1 MLSLHNVGSAAQAQT
16 YFAKD
21 NYYTQ
26 DENTEHSAW
35 FGKGAATLGL
45 SGKVTPA
52 QFMNLLEGR
61 VRDQQLG
68 KWVIDE
74 KTGER
79 RQEHQPGIDLT
90 FSAPKSVSL
99 LAEVAGDK
107 DVRAA
112 HERAAEVALTYI
124 EEQIVRTRATMGG
137 VTSLEYTGNMVAAL
151 FRHNTSRDLD
161 PQTHTHAVLI
171 NATQREDG
179 QWRSIDN
186 REIYQI
192 QKLAGAIY
200 NAELAGGLQQLGY
213 RLTNPD
219 KKGNFEIQGISREQ
233 IEHFSQRRAAMKE
246 VLEKQNTS
254 LDAASAADKEH
265 AALATRARKRDVDHR
280 ELLASWNGRAK
291 ENGIDLDGLRAAA
304 VKRKEDGIAI
314 PQRLTGRDAMSFAAA
329 HLIEREVAVDKIDL
343 VKTAV
348 EHGTGRVGAR
358 EVLSAFDDLEK
369 KGDLIALPDDKYTTR
384 KMFQSERWAIDFVCQ
399 QKGRAPIVLDAATVT
414 QRIAASEKEQA
425 FPYATGQKDAIVLAL
440 TSPDRFVAVQ
450 GLAGTGKTTMLRTL
464 NDIAVSEGYVVRG
477 MAPTGAASK
486 IMVKETGI
494 AADTVAM
501 FQIKER
507 QLQKDIEFAK
517 QFAPDFVRR
526 PELWV
531 VDESSFLAQ
540 RQLAQIHNLADK
552 ANAKVVYLGDKLQ
565 LQGVEAGKPFELAQ
579 DHGIATAHM
588 TDINRQKTPHMQE
601 AVNIITGRNHLK
613 AGERLSELELK
624 RNAQSFDYLIRQGK
638 VTETEDVVG
647 DAVSHGLAM
656 SSEVRAESIIITPLN
671 KDRVAINN
679 GIREG
684 LQIRG
689 ELSRDESDHTIL
701 VSKGWTRAMIKEAQ
715 YYKEGDVVRFN
726 RDYQQIDASKGDYAR
741 VLGVDHELGVV
752 TIEKRNG
759 TRLDWEPAK
768 HNKVEVYEGE
778 ARKLAVG
785 DLIRLTRNDDTFK
798 NGETGKVVE
807 LVGERA
813 VLEVSDRT
821 STMHHAVNLST
832 NQHWDHAYT
841 ATVHAAQGASKS
853 HVVFAINLPESDS
866 ENPRKDQEMLEGFAR
881 VFGDRS
887 YYVGVTR
894 ASHDI
899 AIVTNDVAKA
909 RRAITQQQDK
919 TTSIGAKLNF
929 DRVEDLGRKDI
940 EI

>member
-1 MLSLHNVGSAAQAQT
+1 MLSLHNVSNAAQAQT

-26 DENTEHSAW
+26 NENTEHSAW

-68 KWVIDE
+68 KWVTDE

-99 LAEVAGDK
+99 LAEVAGDMG
-107 DVRAA
+107 VRAA

-124 EEQIVRTRATMGG
+124 EEQVIRTRATRGG

-246 VLEKQNTS
+246 VLEKQNSS

-265 AALATRARKRDVDHR
+265 AALATRARKRDVDHH

-291 ENGIDLDGLRAAA
+291 ENGIDLDGLRADAA
-304 VKRKEDGIAI
+304 KRKEDGIDI
-314 PQRLTGRDAMSFAAA
+314 PRRLTGREAMSFAAA
-329 HLIEREVAVDKIDL
+329 HLIEREVAVDKMDL
-343 VKTAV
+343 VETAI
-348 EHGTGRVGAR
+348 EHGTGRVTAR
-358 EVLSAFDDLEK
+358 EVLSAFEDLEK

-384 KMFQSERWAIDFVCQ
+384 KMFQSERWALDFVRQ
-399 QKGRAPIVLDAATVT
+399 QKDHAPIVLDAASVT
-414 QRIAASEKEQA
+414 ERITASEKEQP
-425 FPYATGQKDAIVLAL
+425 FPYATGQKDAIILAL

-464 NDIAVSEGYVVRG
+464 NDIAVTEGYVVRG
-477 MAPTGAASK
+477 MAPTGAAAK

-517 QFAPDFVRR
+517 QFAPDFERR

-540 RQLAQIHNLADK
+540 RQLAQIHNLAQK

-588 TDINRQKTPHMQE
+588 TEINRQKTPHMQK
-601 AVNIITGRNHLK
+601 AVDIITGHNQLN
-613 AGERLSELELK
+613 AGDRLTNIELK
-624 RNAQSFDYLIRQGK
+624 RNLQSFNYLARQGK
-638 VTETEDVVG
+638 VIETEDVLG
-647 DAVSHGLAM
+647 EAKSRYFAM
-656 SSEVRAESIIITPLN
+656 SAQERAASIVITPLN
-671 KDRVAINN
+671 KDRVSLNDN
-679 GIREG
+679 IRTEMWA
-684 LQIRG
+684 RG
-689 ELSRDESDHTIL
+689 ELTGREVALEIL

-715 YYKEGDVVRFN
+715 YYNPGDVVRFN
-726 RDYQQIDASKGDYAR
+726 RDYQQLDASKGDYAR

-752 TIEKRNG
+752 TVEKRDG

-768 HNKVEVYEGE
+768 HNKVEVYDGE
-778 ARKLAVG
+778 QRQLAVG

-798 NGETGKVVE
+798 NGETARVTG
-807 LVGERA
+807 LQRGLA
-813 VLEVSDRT
+813 VLEVSDKAATTHHHVDLNT
-821 STMHHAVNLST
+821 S
-832 NQHWDHAYT
+832 QHWDHAYT
-841 ATVHAAQGASKS
+841 STIHAAQGASKAQ
-853 HVVFAINLPESDS
+853 VIFAINMPDVDPEKPKHA
-866 ENPRKDQEMLEGFAR
+866 EQMLEGFAK

-899 AIVTNDVAKA
+899 AIVTNDVAET
-909 RRAITQQQDK
+909 RRAISQHQDK
-919 TTSIGAKLNF
+919 TTSIGA
-929 DRVEDLGRKDI
+929 RPEERQTVEVQRK
-940 EI
+940 ELEP

>member
-26 DENTEHSAW
+26 DENAEHSAW
-35 FGKGAATLGL
+35 FGKGAAALGL

-61 VRDQQLG
+61 VGEQQLG
-68 KWVIDE
+68 KWVTDE

-107 DVRAA
+107 DVRAV
-112 HERAAEVALTYI
+112 HERAAKAALGYI
-124 EEQIVRTRATMGG
+124 EEQVIRTRATKNG
-137 VTSLEYTGNMVAAL
+137 VTSLEYTGNMIVAM

-219 KKGNFEIQGISREQ
+219 KNGNFEIQGISREQ
-233 IEHFSQRRAAMKE
+233 VEHFSQRRAAIKDA
-246 VLEKQNTS
+246 LEKQNTS
-254 LDAASAADKEH
+254 LDVASAADKEH
-265 AALATRARKRDVDHR
+265 AALATRDRKRDVDHR
-280 ELLASWNGRAK
+280 ELLKDWDVRAK
-291 ENGIDLDGLRAAA
+291 ENGIDFDGLKEQAAQ
-304 VKRKEDGIAI
+304 RKADGINI
-314 PQRLTGRDAMSFAAA
+314 PMSLTGRQALAFAAA
-329 HLIEREVAVDKIDL
+329 HLIEREVVVDKIDL
-343 VKTAV
+343 IKTAV
-348 EHGTGRVGAR
+348 EHGTARVTPA
-358 EVLSAFDDLEK
+358 EVLRAFEELEK

-384 KMFQSERWAIDFVCQ
+384 KMFESERWALDFVRQ
-399 QKGRAPIVLDAATVT
+399 QKDKAPIVLDAASISVK
-414 QRIAASEKEQA
+414 IAQSEQQQS
-425 FPYATGQKDAIVLAL
+425 FPYAVGQKDAIVLAL

-464 NDIAVSEGYVVRG
+464 NEIAVSEGYVVRG
-477 MAPTGAASK
+477 MAPTGAAAK

-517 QFAPDFVRR
+517 QFAPDFERR

-540 RQLAQIHNLADK
+540 RQLAQIHHLAEK

-565 LQGVEAGKPFELAQ
+565 LQAVEAGKPFELGQ

-588 TDINRQKTPHMQE
+588 TEINRQKTPHMQK
-601 AVNIITGRNHLK
+601 AVDIITGRNRLN
-613 AGERLSELELK
+613 AGDRLTHLELK
-624 RNAQSFDYLIRQGK
+624 QNAQSFNYLVRQKK
-638 VTETEDVVG
+638 VSELDDVVHTT
-647 DAVSHGLAM
+647 VSRVLGM
-656 SSEVRAESIIITPLN
+656 SPEQRANTIVITPFN
-671 KDRVAINN
+671 KDRVAIND
-679 GIREG
+679 GIREM
-684 LQIRG
+684 LKDRR
-689 ELSRDESDHTIL
+689 ELSRDESALHIL

-715 YYKEGDVVRFN
+715 YYKPGDVVRFN
-726 RDYQQIDASKGDYAR
+726 RNYKQIDANKGDYAR
-741 VLGVDHELGVV
+741 VIEVNHEEGIV
-752 TIEKRNG
+752 TVEKRDG
-759 TRLDWEPAK
+759 IRMDWEPAK
-768 HNKVEVYEGE
+768 HNKVEVYDDES
-778 ARKLAVG
+778 RKLAVG
-785 DLIRLTRNDDTFK
+785 DLIRLTRNDETFK
-798 NGETGKVVE
+798 NGETARVVALKKE
-807 LVGERA
+807 HA
-813 VLEVSDRT
+813 VLEVSDKTATTR
-821 STMHHAVNLST
+821 HNVNLKTS
-832 NQHWDHAYT
+832 QHWDYAYT
-841 ATVHAAQGASKS
+841 STVHAAQGASKER
-853 HVVFAINLPESDS
+853 VIFAINLPKRE
-866 ENPRKDQEMLEGFAR
+866 EEPQKDEQKLEGLAK
-881 VFGDRS
+881 VFGDRA
-887 YYVGVTR
+887 YYVGLTR

-899 AIVTNDVAKA
+899 EIITNDIGLTRKA
-909 RRAITQQQDK
+909 VTQQQDK
-919 TTSIGAKLNF
+919 TTSIGAQSEHVRS
-929 DRVEDLGRKDI
+929 DDVQRKER

>member
-26 DENTEHSAW
+26 DENAEHSAW
-35 FGKGAATLGL
+35 FGKGAAALGL

-61 VRDQQLG
+61 VGEQQLG
-68 KWVIDE
+68 KWVTDE
-74 KTGER
+74 KAGER

-107 DVRAA
+107 DVRAV
-112 HERAAEVALTYI
+112 HERAAKAALGYI
-124 EEQIVRTRATMGG
+124 EEQVIRTRATKNG
-137 VTSLEYTGNMVAAL
+137 VTSLEYTGNMIVAM

-219 KKGNFEIQGISREQ
+219 KNGNFEIQGISREQ
-233 IEHFSQRRAAMKE
+233 VEHFSQRRAAIKDA
-246 VLEKQNTS
+246 LEKQNTS
-254 LDAASAADKEH
+254 LDVASAADKEH
-265 AALATRARKRDVDHR
+265 AALATRDRKRDVDHR
-280 ELLASWNGRAK
+280 ELLKDWNVRAK
-291 ENGIDLDGLRAAA
+291 ENGIDFDGLREQAAQ
-304 VKRKEDGIAI
+304 RKADGINI
-314 PQRLTGRDAMSFAAA
+314 PMSLTGRQALAFAAA
-329 HLIEREVAVDKIDL
+329 HLIEREVVVDKIDL

-348 EHGTGRVGAR
+348 EHGTARVTPA
-358 EVLSAFDDLEK
+358 EVLRAFEELEK

-384 KMFQSERWAIDFVCQ
+384 KMFESERWALDFVRQ
-399 QKGRAPIVLDAATVT
+399 QKDKAPIVLDAASISAKIV
-414 QRIAASEKEQA
+414 QSEQQQS
-425 FPYATGQKDAIVLAL
+425 FPYAVGQKDAIVLAL

-464 NDIAVSEGYVVRG
+464 NEIAVSEGYVVRG
-477 MAPTGAASK
+477 MAPTGAAAK

-540 RQLAQIHNLADK
+540 RQLAQIHHLAEK

-588 TDINRQKTPHMQE
+588 TEINRQKTPHMQK
-601 AVNIITGRNHLK
+601 AVDIITGRNLLK
-613 AGERLSELELK
+613 TGERLTDIELK
-624 RNAQSFDYLIRQGK
+624 RNLQSFDYLARQGK
-638 VTETEDVVG
+638 VTETEDVLG
-647 DAVSHGLAM
+647 DAKNRYFAM
-656 SSEVRAESIIITPLN
+656 SPEERAASIVITPLN
-671 KDRVAINN
+671 KDRVSLNDD
-679 GIREG
+679 IRAEMWA
-684 LQIRG
+684 RR
-689 ELSRDESDHTIL
+689 ELKGRESALEIL

-715 YYKEGDVVRFN
+715 YYTPGDVVRFN

-752 TIEKRNG
+752 TIEKRDG
-759 TRLDWEPAK
+759 TRLEWEPAK
-768 HNKVEVYEGE
+768 HNKVEVYDTEQ
-778 ARKLAVG
+778 RQLAVG
-785 DLIRLTRNDDTFK
+785 DVIRLTRNDDTFK
-798 NGETGKVVE
+798 NGETAKVIG
-807 LVGERA
+807 LQGGFA
-813 VLEVSDRT
+813 VLEVSDKAGT
-821 STMHHAVNLST
+821 TQHNVNLNTS
-832 NQHWDHAYT
+832 QHWDHAYT
-841 ATVHAAQGASKS
+841 STVHAAQGASKAQ
-853 HVVFAINLPESDS
+853 VIFAIHIPRGDPDAPQRPE
-866 ENPRKDQEMLEGFAR
+866 KMLEGFAK

-899 AIVTNDVAKA
+899 AIVTNDVGLT
-909 RRAITQQQDK
+909 RQAITQRQDK
-919 TTSIGAKLNF
+919 TTSIDGKL
-929 DRVEDLGRKDI
+929 DVERAEEIRRKEI

>member
-1 MLSLHNVGSAAQAQT
+1 MLSLHNVSNAAQAQT

-26 DENTEHSAW
+26 DENAEHSAW

-61 VRDQQLG
+61 VGEQQLG
-68 KWVIDE
+68 KWVTDE
-74 KTGER
+74 KTCER

-124 EEQIVRTRATMGG
+124 EEQVIRTRATKNG
-137 VTSLEYTGNMVAAL
+137 VTSLEYTGNMIVAM

-200 NAELAGGLQQLGY
+200 NAELAGGLQQIGY

-219 KKGNFEIQGISREQ
+219 KNGNFEIQGVSREQ

-246 VLEKQNTS
+246 VLEKQNTT
-254 LDAASAADKEH
+254 LDAASAAEKER
-265 AALATRARKRDVDHR
+265 AALATRDRKKDVDHQ
-280 ELLASWNGRAK
+280 ELLDDWNARA
-291 ENGIDLDGLRAAA
+291 EEHDIDLDGLRAATA
-304 VKRKEDGIAI
+304 KRKEDGIGI

-329 HLIEREVAVDKIDL
+329 QLIEREVAVDKIDL
-343 VKTAV
+343 VKTAI

-384 KMFQSERWAIDFVCQ
+384 KMFQSERWAIDFVRQ
-399 QKGRAPIVLDAATVT
+399 QKDRAPIVLDAATVT
-414 QRIAASEKEQA
+414 QRIAASEKEQP

-540 RQLAQIHNLADK
+540 RQLAQIHNLAEK

-579 DHGIATAHM
+579 GHGIATAHM
-588 TDINRQKTPHMQE
+588 TEINRQKTPHMQK
-601 AVNIITGRNHLK
+601 AVDIITGRNLLK
-613 AGERLSELELK
+613 AGERLTDIELK
-624 RNAQSFDYLIRQGK
+624 RNLQSFDYLARQGK
-638 VTETEDVVG
+638 VTETEDVLG
-647 DAVSHGLAM
+647 DAKSRYFAM
-656 SSEVRAESIIITPLN
+656 SPEERAASIVITPLN
-671 KDRVAINN
+671 KDRVSLNDD
-679 GIREG
+679 IRAEMWA
-684 LQIRG
+684 RR
-689 ELSRDESDHTIL
+689 ELKGRESALEIL

-715 YYKEGDVVRFN
+715 YYTPGDVVRFN

-752 TIEKRNG
+752 TIEKRDG

-768 HNKVEVYEGE
+768 HNKVEVYDREQ
-778 ARKLAVG
+778 RQLAVG
-785 DLIRLTRNDDTFK
+785 DVIRLTRNDDTFK
-798 NGETGKVVE
+798 NGETAKVIG
-807 LVGERA
+807 LQGGLA
-813 VLEVSDRT
+813 VLEVSDKAAT
-821 STMHHAVNLST
+821 SHHHVNLNTS
-832 NQHWDHAYT
+832 QHWDHAYT
-841 ATVHAAQGASKS
+841 STIHAAQGASKAQ
-853 HVVFAINLPESDS
+853 VIFVINMPDIDPEKPKQA
-866 ENPRKDQEMLEGFAR
+866 EQMLAGFAK

-894 ASHDI
+894 ASRDI
-899 AIVTNDVAKA
+899 AIVTNDVGLT
-909 RRAITQQQDK
+909 RQAITQQQDK
-919 TTSIGAKLNF
+919 TTSIGAQGEH
-929 DRVEDLGRKDI
+929 DRSDDVQRKER